1 MSTVGQIE
9 KRTQARIV
17 ALFQERLGYDYLGD
31 STDRDNRNIEPA
43 LLTAWLQKQGVGD
56 TLITRALHELNK
68 VATDTSK
75 SLYDRNREVYE
86 LLRYGVKV
94 LPAIGE
100 NRVTVWLIDWK
111 HPHNNHF
118 AIAEEV
124 TVKGAQLAN
133 AAKASTKRPD
143 VVIYINGI
151 ALGVLELKRSTVS
164 VAEGIRQNLDNQK
177 KEFIQPFFST
187 MQWVMAGNDTEGL
200 RYATIE
206 TPEKYYLRWVEE
218 TGPHATEANLLD
230 RHVLQVC
237 SKARL
242 LELMHDFVVFDAGTK
257 KLCRQNQ
264 YFGVKA
270 AQDFIHRRE
279 GGIIWHTQG
288 SGKSLTMVWLA
299 KWIRENIEGAR
310 VLVITDRTELDEQ
323 IEKVFKGVN
332 EHIYRTASGDDLV
345 QQLNGTAESLLCSL
359 VHKFGSKGGD
369 ADDGEASREGAK
381 DFIASISKLP
391 PGFKAKGDMYVF
403 VDECHRTQSGD
414 LHKAMTALLPNAVFI
429 GFTGTPLLKADK
441 QKSIE
446 VFGRYIH
453 TYKFDQAVR
462 EGVVLDLRYEARDI
476 DQTLTSPE
484 KIDKWF
490 EAKTAG
496 LNDVAKAQLKQKW
509 GTMQRVLSSQ
519 DRLKKIVDDI
529 LMDMA
534 TRPRLMDGH
543 GNAMLVAGSIYEACK
558 FYELFAKTE
567 LNGKCAIV
575 TSYSPSVADTKGETT
590 GEGITDKLLKYAV
603 YGQML
608 ADWFHETAEK
618 AIPKAARFEL
628 EVKKKFIDEPGQMK
642 LLIVVDKL
650 LTGFDAPSATYLYID
665 KQMRDHGLFQ
675 AICRVNRL
683 DGDDKE
689 YGYIID
695 YKDLFKSLEG
705 AVGDYTSGALD
716 GFDAD
721 DVKGLLTN
729 RLDKAR
735 DDLED
740 AREAV
745 KALCEPVA
753 APRDSAAYRHYFC
766 AAESGNAAQL
776 KENEPKRLKLYKF
789 VASLVRA
796 YAAIAGELA
805 EAGYTPEQIA
815 KIKAEVDHA
824 SKVRDEVRLA
834 SGDYIDLKLY
844 EPAMRHLIDTYIRA
858 EESEKI
864 SAFDDMNLIQLI
876 VERGPDAA
884 HEKLKAMMKT
894 DDAVAETIE
903 NNVRKLIINESP
915 VDPAYYDK
923 MSKLLDA
930 LIAQRR
936 QGVVTYTEYL
946 QMIANLARAS
956 QTPGGPESY
965 PVSIQSPAQ
974 RALYNNLGKNEA
986 LAVAVDAAVSG
997 SLQDDWRNNTGK
1009 TKRVRNAIR
1018 FVLSAAVPP
1027 NLGLTVQEC
1036 GDASAPGLD
1045 LEKETDRILDLVKHQ
1060 GGY

>member
-1 MSTVGQIE
+1 MTTVGQIE

-17 ALFQERLGYDYLGD
+17 ALFQDRLGYEYLGNQIDGD
-31 STDRDNRNIEPA
+31 SRNIDTK
-43 LLTAWLQKQGVGD
+43 LLTAWLGKQDVSG
-56 TLITRALHELNK
+56 TLIARALHELTR

-75 SLYDRNREVYE
+75 SIYDRNHEVYE

-94 LPAIGE
+94 LPAMGE
-100 NRVTVWLIDWK
+100 NKKTVWLIDWK
-111 HPHNNHF
+111 HPAKNHF

-124 TVKGAQLAN
+124 TVKGAD
-133 AAKASTKRPD
+133 AKASTKRPD

-151 ALGVLELKRSTVS
+151 AIGVLELKRSTVS

-218 TGPHATEANLLD
+218 SGPHAVEANLLD

-237 SKARL
+237 GKARL
-242 LELMHDFVVFDAGTK
+242 LELMHDYVVFDAGTK

-270 AQDFIHRRE
+270 AQEFLRRRE

-332 EHIYRTASGDDLV
+332 EHIYRTASGADLV
-345 QQLNGTAESLLCSL
+345 DKLEGTAESLICSL
-359 VHKFGSKGGD
+359 VHKFGGKGSDDD
-369 ADDGEASREGAK
+369 ASGEGAK
-381 DFIASISKLP
+381 DFIASIGKLSP
-391 PGFKAKGDMYVF
+391 DFKAKGDIYVF

-414 LHKAMTALLPNAVFI
+414 LHRAMTALLPNAVFI
-429 GFTGTPLLKADK
+429 GFTGTPLLKADR

-476 DQTLTSPE
+476 DQTLTSRD
-484 KIDKWF
+484 KIDVWF
-490 EAKTAG
+490 DAKTKG
-496 LNDVAKAQLKQKW
+496 LNDLAKAQLKQKW
-509 GTMQRVLSSQ
+509 GTMQRVLSSR
-519 DRLKKIVDDI
+519 DRLGKIVDDI

-575 TSYSPSVADTKGETT
+575 TSYAPSVTDTKGETT
-590 GEGITDKLLKYAV
+590 GEGVTDKLLKYEV

-608 ADWFHETAEK
+608 ANWFDESASAAIGKAE
-618 AIPKAARFEL
+618 RFEQ

-683 DGDDKE
+683 DGDDKD

-716 GFDAD
+716 GFDAE
-721 DVKGLLTN
+721 DVKGLLEN

-745 KALCEPVA
+745 AALCEPVPV
-753 APRDSAAYRHYFC
+753 PRTQSAYQHYFC
-766 AAESGNAAQL
+766 AVESGNAAQL

-789 VASLVRA
+789 VAGLVRA
-796 YAAIAGELA
+796 YAAIANELTD
-805 EAGYTPEQIA
+805 AGCTDEQIVML
-815 KIKAEVDHA
+815 KAEVDHA
-824 SKVRDEVRLA
+824 SKMRDEVRLH

-844 EPAMRHLIDTYIRA
+844 EPAMRRLIDTYIRA

-876 VERGPDAA
+876 VERGPEAADA
-884 HEKLKAMMKT
+884 KLKGIMKT
-894 DDAVAETIE
+894 EEAVAETIE

-930 LIAQRR
+930 LIALRR
-936 QGVVTYTEYL
+936 KDVLSYKEYL
-946 QMIANLARAS
+946 EKIAKLA
-956 QTPGGPESY
+956 QEVTMPGGGTGAY
-965 PVSIQSPAQ
+965 PIGLQSAAQ
-974 RALYNNLGKNEA
+974 RALYNNLNQDEA
-986 LAVAVDAAVSG
+986 LALAVDAAIKG
-997 SLQDDWRNNTGK
+997 SLQSDWKTNAMK
-1009 TKRVRNAIR
+1009 TKRVRVAIR
-1018 FVLSAAVPP
+1018 DVMVKAMSQPPAVNAAMQDSAAE
-1027 NLGLTVQEC
+1027 GYTVE
-1036 GDASAPGLD
+1036 AV
-1045 LEKETDRILDLVKHQ
+1045 TDRILELAKHQ
-1060 GGY
+1060 NDY